1 MMTTSILMPGLL
13 AATSTPRCNVDPP
26 SQCAWYNSSLS
37 PVERRE
43 RLLAAMTIDEKFDIL
58 LQQGVDRLHVKADGF
73 NEAAH
78 GIAWTGRA
86 TVFPCSMGMAAT
98 WDVPLV
104 REMGRAVAHEG
115 LAKHWREQSNALSF
129 FAPNIN
135 IVRDVR
141 WDRAQETYGEDP
153 TLTGTLGAAYVDG
166 MQDPNRTGVLA
177 VRTWPSTSL
186 HTTSSRTSRSAAPT
200 ASSASRT
207 TPRSRAPI
215 YCRPV
220 RRQP

>member
-1 MMTTSILMPGLL
+1 MMPASILMPGLL
-13 AATSTPRCNVDPP
+13 AATSTPPCNVDPP

-58 LQQGVDRLHVKADGF
+58 LQQGVDRLHVTADGF

-104 REMGRAVAHEG
+104 REMGRTRG
-115 LAKHWREQSNALSF
+115 
-129 FAPNIN
+129 
-135 IVRDVR
+135 
-141 WDRAQETYGEDP
+141 
-153 TLTGTLGAAYVDG
+153 
-166 MQDPNRTGVLA
+166 
-177 VRTWPSTSL
+177 WPSTGASRA
-186 HTTSSRTSRSAAPT
+186 TRSPSSRPTSTSCATSDGTGPRRRT
-200 ASSASRT
+200 ART
-207 TPRSRAPI
+207 
-215 YCRPV
+215 
-220 RRQP
+220 RR